1 MPMIFISEAG
11 DDKNSGL
18 SPRRPIHS
26 WRRRLELKTGE
37 DELVIV
43 GNDEA
48 TIARLAAEIEA
59 MTSQT

>member
-1 MPMIFISEAG
+1 MPMIFIAESG

>member
-1 MPMIFISEAG
+1 MIFISEAG
-11 DDKNSGL
+11 DGKNSGL
-18 SPRRPIHS
+18 SARRPIHS

>member
-1 MPMIFISEAG
+1 MPMIFISESG

-26 WRRRLELKTGE
+26 LHRRLELKTGE

-43 GNDEA
+43 GK
-48 TIARLAAEIEA
+48 TMRLQ
-59 MTSQT
+59 SQGSHQKLKP

>member
-1 MPMIFISEAG
+1 MPMIFISDSG

-26 WRRRLELKTGE
+26 WHRRLELKTGE

-48 TIARLAAEIEA
+48 TIARLASEIEA
-59 MTSQT
+59 MTKKG